1 MRSCL
6 SEIHK
11 FTTDKAANIF
21 KKKLKIKLKIKNNSS
36 FVEFIFSFLELKK
49 KLEFF
54 EKIFVKILKKFN
66 KIIYNQINSLNIL
79 EKRFDRYK

>member
-11 FTTDKAANIF
+11 FTTDKVANIF

-49 KLEFF
+49 KLEIF

-66 KIIYNQINSLNIL
+66 KIIYNQINSLNTL
-79 EKRFDRYK
+79 EKRFDKYK